1 IAPRTGLPEPRD
13 AADHQPARV
22 RQQVRKSEPLQN
34 TGPEALQQYVCA
46 LAQTPELRGT
56 VGTLQIQDD
65 GSLAAIQRRE
75 HLRRDLAQVIARIR
89 ILHFYDVSA
98 QIGQHERG
106 VRPREEPGQVQYPNP
121 VERLTQSPSAASWR
135 GPCRP

>member
-1 IAPRTGLPEPRD
+1 QTDRPAAPPERRGSARPPRQRRIADIVPGPIAPRTGLPEPRD

-75 HLRRDLAQVIARIR
+75 HPRRDLAQVI
-89 ILHFYDVSA
+89 
-98 QIGQHERG
+98 
-106 VRPREEPGQVQYPNP
+106 
-121 VERLTQSPSAASWR
+121 
-135 GPCRP
+135 